1 MTAPPKAP
9 RKRAAAK
16 PTEAPYGTARIPER
30 SQGWYRDPETQ
41 EKLRSVTTLLG
52 QGFPKPS
59 LMFWAANTTAQ
70 DAMENLP
77 YLINSSLRP
86 EQREAAYDWLR
97 KGHVR
102 KKDERG
108 DVGTA
113 VHDIVEAMVLDTP
126 LPESVLA
133 DRDMAPYLENFLQ
146 FVKDWEVVFEAS
158 EMVVANYTDGY
169 AGRLDY
175 MFYSRPIAALLKVP
189 PVTLFMGDTK
199 TGGELDEKGVYPE
212 AGLQMAGYRRAEYC
226 WLRDGSKVPMPVTH
240 STGIVLHLRPEGYRP
255 VPLNCGDDMFEA
267 FLNVYK
273 VAEFERVL
281 SKSVVG
287 PALVLPTASSEGEAA

>member
-1 MTAPPKAP
+1 VTAPTQP
-9 RKRAAAK
+9 RKRATK
-16 PTEAPYGTARIPER
+16 PTPEPPRGEARIPER
-30 SQGWYRDPETQ
+30 SQGWYRDKETGQ
-41 EKLRSVTTLLG
+41 KLRSVTTLLG
-52 QGFPKPS
+52 QGFPKPG
-59 LMFWAANTTAQ
+59 LMFWSANLTAQ

-77 YLINSSLRP
+77 YLINSSLHP

-97 KGHVR
+97 KGHIR

-108 DVGTA
+108 DIGTA
-113 VHDIVEAMVLDTP
+113 VHDVVEAIVLESP

-133 DRDMAPYLENFLQ
+133 DPEMAPYLENFLQ
-146 FVKDWEVVFEAS
+146 FVKDWEVTFEAS
-158 EMVVANYTDGY
+158 EMVVANYTHCY

-175 MFYSRPIAALLKVP
+175 MFYSPVISAALKLP
-189 PVTLFMGDTK
+189 ADTLYMGDTK

-226 WLRDGSKVPMPVTH
+226 WMRDGSKVPMPLTH
-240 STGIVLHLRPEGYRP
+240 STGIVLHLRPEGVRV
-255 VPLNCGDDMFEA
+255 VPLNCGDDMFEV
-267 FLNVYK
+267 FLDVYK

-287 PALVLPTASSEGEAA
+287 AALVLPTDQPQGDAA